1 MSRIAALIADLFEDV
16 EYLQPAA
23 EFRKAGHRV
32 ENIGLAGVDMVKGLD
47 SQTVQV
53 DRDIKDVVSNDYDVL
68 FIPGGYS
75 PDKLREDENIIYL
88 VRNFLNLGKPVF
100 VVGHGLQLLI
110 SACLL
115 AGRKVAARKSLAQ
128 DTANAGGILSELK
141 VMVDSNLITCSN
153 DNELPTFIIACLQKL
168 SA

>member
-1 MSRIAALIADLFEDV
+1 MSRIAALIADLFKDV
-16 EYLQPAA
+16 EYLQPTA
-23 EFRKAGHRV
+23 EFRNAGHQV
-32 ENIGLAGVDMVKGLD
+32 ECIGLNGAGKVKGLD
-47 SQTVQV
+47 SKTVQV

-75 PDKLREDENIIYL
+75 TDTLREDENIIYL
-88 VRNFLNLGKPVF
+88 VRNFLNLEKPVF

-115 AGRKVAARKSLAQ
+115 AGRRVAARKSLAQ
-128 DTANAGGILSELK
+128 DTVNAGGIISDRK
-141 VMVDSNLITCSN
+141 VMIDSNLITCSS
-153 DNELPTFIIACLQKL
+153 DAELPTFIIACLQKL